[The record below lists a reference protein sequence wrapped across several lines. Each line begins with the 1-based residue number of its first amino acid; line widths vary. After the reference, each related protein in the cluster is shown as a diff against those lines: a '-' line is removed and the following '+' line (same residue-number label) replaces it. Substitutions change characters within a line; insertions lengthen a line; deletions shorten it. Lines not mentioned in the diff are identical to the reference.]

1 MGLPAET
8 GTGMRGGR
16 GRERAGKGA
25 SIRRGLFTAFY
36 RLLPPSA
43 ALLSLLLA
51 APLLL
56 AQQPHL
62 LIISGISGGPA
73 YAERFRGWATP
84 PRPPPPPRPAPPSP
98 HHLRHPRRS
107 RVCRAVSRLGHATD
121 RRRRASNER
130 ARRQHRLSL
139 RGTSQGLQ
147 RRERGA
153 FHKGVQI

>member
-56 AQQPHL
+56 AQQLHL
-62 LIISGISGGPA
+62 LIISGISGGPE
-73 YAERFRGWATP
+73 YAERFRGWATQLIDAAEH
-84 PRPPPPPRPAPPSP
+84 RMNVPAANIAYLSEAPAKDSSGVSVGPSTKE
-98 HHLRHPRRS
+98 S
-107 RVCRAVSRLGHATD
+107 IERVFADLAGKAAPDDVILVVLIGHGSA
-121 RRRRASNER
+121 
-130 ARRQHRLSL
+130 Q
-139 RGTSQGLQ
+139 
-147 RRERGA
+147 
-153 FHKGVQI
+153 